1 MDVKLALVGG
11 GGVRAPLFVQSA
23 LRRARRLGLAEICLM
38 DTAGEQ
44 LARIAPLCRELGR
57 RGGAEV
63 RITATQ
69 NAREAFEGADFVVTT
84 VRPGGVAGRIA
95 DERIAL
101 AQNVIGQ
108 ETTGAGGF
116 AMALRS
122 IPAILDYAKLLREI
136 SPAAWLF
143 NFTNP
148 AGLVTQ
154 ALCDAGIE
162 RCVGICDSANGAQ
175 NAVARWLGID
185 DQAVETDVFGLNH
198 LSFSRQAIVAGEDRL
213 AAALADDRFLA
224 TTALRVF
231 EPHVVRRLG
240 LWLNEYLYYYYY
252 ADRAL
257 ADLLSGPTRGEE
269 IQAMNHKL
277 WAALARTDLV
287 RNPGPALDAY
297 FAYEHGRSASYMQHA
312 GGGVAAVAAEPW
324 ASEDGEGYAGVALSL
339 IEALRGGPPIRTA
352 LNVPNGGAIEGF
364 EAGDVVE
371 VSCRVDAQGIRPF
384 AIGAVPEGQRY
395 LVESVK
401 HYERL
406 TVEAVRRRSRD
417 VAIEALVAHP
427 LVLSYSR
434 AEPLVDNYLKA
445 HASYVGEW
453 R

>member
-1 MDVKLALVGG
+1 MKLALIGG

-23 LRRARRLGLAEICLM
+23 LRRAERIGLAEICLM
-38 DTAGEQ
+38 DTASEQ
-44 LARIAPLCRELGR
+44 LQRIAALCRELGR
-57 RGGAEV
+57 RAGGGV

-69 NAREAFEGADFVVTT
+69 SAEEAFDGVDFVVTT
-84 VRPGGVAGRIA
+84 VRPGGTAGRVA

-101 AQNVIGQ
+101 NENVLGQ

-122 IPAILDYAKLLREI
+122 IPTILDYARQLQKI
-136 SPAAWLF
+136 SPKAWLF

-154 ALCDAGIE
+154 ALSDAGIA

-175 NAVARWLGID
+175 SAVARWLGVD
-185 DQAVETDVFGLNH
+185 EQAVETDVFGLNH
-198 LSFSRQAIVAGEDRL
+198 LSFSSHAMVDGRDRL
-213 AAALADDRFLA
+213 PEALADDRFLA

-257 ADLLSGPTRGEE
+257 ADLLAGPTRGEE
-269 IQAMNHKL
+269 VAALNRQL
-277 WAALARTDLV
+277 WAALARSDLN
-287 RNPGPALDAY
+287 RNPGAALDAY
-297 FAYEHGRSASYMQHA
+297 FAYEHSRSASYMQHA
-312 GGGVAAVAAEPW
+312 SGATAIAAEP
-324 ASEDGEGYAGVALSL
+324 ARADDGEGYAGVALSL
-339 IEALRGGPPIRTA
+339 IEALSGKRTIRTG
-352 LNVPNGGAIEGF
+352 LNVPNRGAITGLED
-364 EAGDVVE
+364 ADVVE
-371 VSCRVDAQGIRPF
+371 VSCRVDAAGIHPVPV
-384 AIGAVPEGQRY
+384 GALPEGQRY
-395 LVESVK
+395 LIESVK

-406 TVEAVRRRSRD
+406 TVEAVRRRSR
-417 VAIEALVAHP
+417 AIAVEALVAHP

-445 HASYVGEW
+445 HAAYVGEW
-453 R
+453 Q